1 MRLALV
7 IASDYHRSAQL
18 PTLSR
23 SLEDADRFAAY
34 LDGSDLEIAIE
45 ELSADRYF
53 PEQFEAAL
61 REPSD
66 PPAELIVY
74 FAGYV
79 VTAPGRDPSLI
90 LDGDR
95 LGAFALPRLRRLLEE
110 MASRVLVEC
119 VRAVHAGGTWG
130 PRVTGTPLAPPAR
143 DEAQPLQGLTTR
155 EVEVAGLVAL
165 GLRNRDIAE
174 RLAISEGT
182 VKIHLHNIYEKLGI
196 EGRSQLVR
204 LASRHGLV

>member
-1 MRLALV
+1 MLRGLCVGAEESLRFAAVQSISVGREGHQVRCLLSNPCQSPGLRLPIRLALV
-7 IASDYHRSAQL
+7 ISSDYHRSVQL

-61 REPSD
+61 REPTD

-90 LDGDR
+90 LDGER

-110 MASRVLVEC
+110 MASRVLV
-119 VRAVHAGGTWG
+119 VIDAVSIAHDGAE
-130 PRVTGTPLAPPAR
+130 PSA
-143 DEAQPLQGLTTR
+143 
-155 EVEVAGLVAL
+155 VADAIGNAL
-165 GLRNRDIAE
+165 G
-174 RLAISEGT
+174 
-182 VKIHLHNIYEKLGI
+182 
-196 EGRSQLVR
+196 
-204 LASRHGLV
+204 RHGALSVLVNVAS